1 MKIFL
6 DNFEPKLHTHSMKEN
21 LHTSDRKTVN
31 SLDAMKALAHP
42 ARIGILSFL
51 LSGGPKTATECSEHV
66 DESPSAC
73 SYHLRELERFGFVE
87 RTGESEDGRARPWQ
101 ATAAGF
107 SVGDDW
113 TDDTMPARVARQAIT
128 RAELD
133 ENRRLVMRFF
143 EAEESAGP
151 DWKSA
156 VDFHTYELTVTPQE
170 LQHLNSEVAKLL
182 RPYRSTER
190 EIRPEAAPVHVV
202 YQAFPRT

>member
-1 MKIFL
+1 
-6 DNFEPKLHTHSMKEN
+6 MKEN
-21 LHTSDRKTVN
+21 LQTSERKSVN

-87 RTGESEDGRARPWQ
+87 RTGESQDGRARPWQ

-113 TDDTMPARVARQAIT
+113 TDESMPARVARQAIT

-143 EAEESAGP
+143 AAEESTDPA
-151 DWKSA
+151 WKSA
-156 VDFHTYELTVTPQE
+156 VDFHTYELSVTPEE
-170 LQHLNSEVAKLL
+170 LERLNAEVARLL

-190 EIRPEAAPVHVV
+190 NTLPDAAPVHVV
-202 YQAFPRT
+202 YQAFPRPIG